1 MLTCENPLTTQT
13 PFYMYST
20 LADPPSVQWQMEAY
34 QCCSS

>member
-1 MLTCENPLTTQT
+1 MLTCENPLTTT
-13 PFYMYST
+13 PFYMCSI